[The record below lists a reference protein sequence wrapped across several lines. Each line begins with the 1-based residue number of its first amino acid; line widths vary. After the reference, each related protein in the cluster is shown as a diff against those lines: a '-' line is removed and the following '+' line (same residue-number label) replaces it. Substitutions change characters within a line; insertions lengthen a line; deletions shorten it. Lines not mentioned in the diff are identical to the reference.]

1 MSQPVPPASRGQL
14 GAPQPWALRIFCQA
28 WYSRLVIFWPAA
40 TTARISGGQ
49 ALRTNDS
56 SSRRKPA

>member
-1 MSQPVPPASRGQL
+1 MSHPVPPASRGQL
-14 GAPQPWALRIFCQA
+14 GAPQPRAFRICCQA

-49 ALRTNDS
+49 AWRANAS